1 MPNLATRLR
10 DLTALK
16 IAERPPRGADSA
28 LAAVGR
34 LIGVDRAYV
43 FLFDAGGQSMSN
55 TQEWCAAGI
64 AAQRDRLQ
72 KVPVSYYP
80 WWMGELRSGRE
91 IRLDSLA
98 DLPPEAAGERALLEL
113 QEIRSLLVLPMTHA
127 GRLIGFAGF
136 DQVRT
141 AKVWREEEIA
151 VLRIVAG
158 NIAGTLA
165 PAAAGWAGN
174 RPSGHRAGGA
184 PRSRAATSLSLRWRV
199 MLLAMSM
206 VAMVVVLMAV
216 AVYAVVSAALYTDI
230 DRQLQTRAQLLIASG
245 SLAADPGKA
254 IEGTAY
260 SDVNA
265 MLVNPGRSIYT
276 ANQQGQSLPIG
287 QPERAVIRGD
297 LFMSRRTV
305 VDQRVLAIHLP
316 NGSSLLISKSLQPT
330 NEVMDNLK
338 WVLLAVGGI
347 GVVIAAVAGG
357 MVARTGLRPV
367 GRLTEAAER
376 VARTDDLRPIP
387 VFGSDELARLTEA
400 FNAMLRGLAESRER
414 QARLV
419 ADAGHEL
426 KTPLTSLRTNV
437 ELLMASSSPGAPA
450 VPEQELAEL
459 RADVIGQI
467 EELSTLVGDLVD
479 LTREDNAHPAAVESV
494 DMSEVIDRSL
504 ERVRRRR
511 NDIQFDIEAAGW
523 LVRGDPAGLSRAVL
537 NLLDNAAK
545 WSPPGGT
552 VGLRLR
558 QVDPA
563 HAELVVSDQGPGIP
577 PEERD
582 LVFER
587 FYRSTSARAMPGS
600 GLGLAIVR
608 QVVVK
613 HGGMI
618 RIGETVPGG
627 QPPGTSFFVL
637 LPGRPIPGPRVP
649 ASAVSE
655 NAGRDGDPTTADGNH
670 PARRSVISVDS
681 Q

>member
-1 MPNLATRLR
+1 ML
-10 DLTALK
+10 
-16 IAERPPRGADSA
+16 
-28 LAAVGR
+28 
-34 LIGVDRAYV
+34 GVKR
-43 FLFDAGGQSMSN
+43 
-55 TQEWCAAGI
+55 
-64 AAQRDRLQ
+64 
-72 KVPVSYYP
+72 
-80 WWMGELRSGRE
+80 
-91 IRLDSLA
+91 
-98 DLPPEAAGERALLEL
+98 
-113 QEIRSLLVLPMTHA
+113 
-127 GRLIGFAGF
+127 
-136 DQVRT
+136 
-141 AKVWREEEIA
+141 
-151 VLRIVAG
+151 
-158 NIAGTLA
+158 
-165 PAAAGWAGN
+165 
-174 RPSGHRAGGA
+174 RAGAIRGPA
-184 PRSRAATSLSLRWRV
+184 NATTTSLSLRWRV

-230 DRQLQTRAQLLIASG
+230 DNQLQSRAQLLIASG
-245 SLAADPGKA
+245 SLAADPAKA

-276 ANQQGQSLPIG
+276 ANQQGQTLPVG
-287 QPERAVIRGD
+287 QPEKAVIRGE

-305 VDQRVLAIHLP
+305 GSQRVLAVHLP

-330 NEVMDNLK
+330 SAVMNKLK

-367 GRLTEAAER
+367 GQLTEAAER

-400 FNAMLRGLAESRER
+400 FNAMLRALAESRDR

-437 ELLMASSSPGAPA
+437 ELLMASSAPGAPRI
-450 VPEQELAEL
+450 PESELAEL
-459 RADVIGQI
+459 RTDVIGQV

-479 LTREDNAHPAAVESV
+479 LTREDNAAGAALEDVE
-494 DMSEVIDRSL
+494 MTEVIDRSL

-511 NDIQFDIEAAGW
+511 NDIEFDVDAAGW
-523 LVRGDPAGLSRAVL
+523 QIHGDPTGLSRAVL

-545 WSPPGGT
+545 WSPPGGI

-558 QVDPA
+558 QVDAA
-563 HAELVVSDQGPGIP
+563 HAELVVSDEGPGIA
-577 PEERD
+577 PEERG

-587 FYRSTSARAMPGS
+587 FYRSTLARAMPGS
-600 GLGLAIVR
+600 GLGLAIVK

-618 RIGETVPGG
+618 RIGETFPGG
-627 QPPGTSFFVL
+627 QPPGTTFHVL
-637 LPGRPIPGPRVP
+637 LPGTPTGLMYQVP
-649 ASAVSE
+649 SAHSEITTANSDVDAFAGNASAV
-655 NAGRDGDPTTADGNH
+655 P
-670 PARRSVISVDS
+670 SVISVDS

>member
-1 MPNLATRLR
+1 MFGLKRRAQKLGGSGKAT
-10 DLTALK
+10 
-16 IAERPPRGADSA
+16 
-28 LAAVGR
+28 
-34 LIGVDRAYV
+34 
-43 FLFDAGGQSMSN
+43 
-55 TQEWCAAGI
+55 
-64 AAQRDRLQ
+64 
-72 KVPVSYYP
+72 
-80 WWMGELRSGRE
+80 
-91 IRLDSLA
+91 
-98 DLPPEAAGERALLEL
+98 
-113 QEIRSLLVLPMTHA
+113 
-127 GRLIGFAGF
+127 
-136 DQVRT
+136 
-141 AKVWREEEIA
+141 
-151 VLRIVAG
+151 
-158 NIAGTLA
+158 
-165 PAAAGWAGN
+165 
-174 RPSGHRAGGA
+174 
-184 PRSRAATSLSLRWRV
+184 TSLSLRWRV

-230 DRQLQTRAQLLIASG
+230 DNQLQSRAQLLIASG
-245 SLAADPGKA
+245 SLAADPAKA

-276 ANQQGQSLPIG
+276 ANQQGQSLPVG
-287 QPERAVIRGD
+287 QPEKAVIRGE

-305 VDQRVLAIHLP
+305 GDQRVLAIHLP

-330 NEVMDNLK
+330 NAVMNKLK

-387 VFGSDELARLTEA
+387 VVGSDELARLTEA
-400 FNAMLRGLAESRER
+400 FNSMLRSLAESRDR

-437 ELLMASSSPGAPA
+437 ELLMASGAPGAPPI
-450 VPEQELAEL
+450 PESELGEL

-479 LTREDNAHPAAVESV
+479 LTREDNSHGAMLEDVELT
-494 DMSEVIDRSL
+494 EVVERSL

-511 NDIQFDIEAAGW
+511 NDIHFNVDVIGW
-523 LVRGDPAGLSRAVL
+523 QVHGDAAGLSRAVL

-552 VGLRLR
+552 VGLTLSR
-558 QVDPA
+558 VDAA
-563 HAELVVSDQGPGIP
+563 HAELAVSDQGTGIS
-577 PEERD
+577 PEERG

-600 GLGLAIVR
+600 GLGLAIVK

-627 QPPGTSFFVL
+627 HPPGTTFYVL
-637 LPGRPIPGPRVP
+637 LPGRPTASVYRSESAHSEITPRISDFGPD
-649 ASAVSE
+649 E
-655 NAGRDGDPTTADGNH
+655 DNAP
-670 PARRSVISVDS
+670 PLPSVISVDS

>member
-1 MPNLATRLR
+1 MPGLKQLR
-10 DLTALK
+10 K
-16 IAERPPRGADSA
+16 KSA
-28 LAAVGR
+28 
-34 LIGVDRAYV
+34 
-43 FLFDAGGQSMSN
+43 
-55 TQEWCAAGI
+55 
-64 AAQRDRLQ
+64 
-72 KVPVSYYP
+72 
-80 WWMGELRSGRE
+80 
-91 IRLDSLA
+91 
-98 DLPPEAAGERALLEL
+98 
-113 QEIRSLLVLPMTHA
+113 
-127 GRLIGFAGF
+127 
-136 DQVRT
+136 
-141 AKVWREEEIA
+141 
-151 VLRIVAG
+151 
-158 NIAGTLA
+158 A
-165 PAAAGWAGN
+165 PA
-174 RPSGHRAGGA
+174 RAT
-184 PRSRAATSLSLRWRV
+184 TSLSLRWRV

-230 DRQLQTRAQLLIASG
+230 DNQLQSRAQLLIASG
-245 SLAADPGKA
+245 SLAADPAKA

-276 ANQQGQSLPIG
+276 ANQQGQTLQVG
-287 QPERAVIRGD
+287 QPEKAVIRGD

-305 VDQRVLAIHLP
+305 GDQRVLAIHLP
-316 NGSSLLISKSLQPT
+316 NASSLLISKSLQPT
-330 NEVMDNLK
+330 NEVMNKLK

-387 VFGSDELARLTEA
+387 VIGSDELARLTEA
-400 FNAMLRGLAESRER
+400 FNAMLRGLAESRDR

-437 ELLMASSSPGAPA
+437 ELLMACSTPGAPPI
-450 VPEQELAEL
+450 PESELAEL
-459 RADVIGQI
+459 RSDVIGQI

-479 LTREDNAHPAAVESV
+479 LTREDNAHGRLLEDVE
-494 DMSEVIDRSL
+494 MTEVVERSL

-511 NDIQFDIEAAGW
+511 NDIHFDVDIIGW
-523 LVRGDPAGLSRAVL
+523 QVHGDAAGLSRAVL

-552 VGLRLR
+552 VGLRLG
-558 QVDPA
+558 QVDAA
-563 HAELVVSDQGPGIP
+563 HAELVVSDQGPGIS
-577 PEERD
+577 PEERG

-600 GLGLAIVR
+600 GLGLAIVK

-618 RIGETVPGG
+618 RIGETFPGG
-627 QPPGTSFFVL
+627 QPPGTAFHVL
-637 LPGRPIPGPRVP
+637 LPGQRTVSVYRPE
-649 ASAVSE
+649 SAHS
-655 NAGRDGDPTTADGNH
+655 
-670 PARRSVISVDS
+670 
-681 Q
+681 

>member
-1 MPNLATRLR
+1 MFGLKRRAQKLGEPGRAT
-10 DLTALK
+10 
-16 IAERPPRGADSA
+16 
-28 LAAVGR
+28 
-34 LIGVDRAYV
+34 
-43 FLFDAGGQSMSN
+43 
-55 TQEWCAAGI
+55 
-64 AAQRDRLQ
+64 
-72 KVPVSYYP
+72 
-80 WWMGELRSGRE
+80 
-91 IRLDSLA
+91 
-98 DLPPEAAGERALLEL
+98 
-113 QEIRSLLVLPMTHA
+113 
-127 GRLIGFAGF
+127 
-136 DQVRT
+136 
-141 AKVWREEEIA
+141 
-151 VLRIVAG
+151 
-158 NIAGTLA
+158 
-165 PAAAGWAGN
+165 
-174 RPSGHRAGGA
+174 
-184 PRSRAATSLSLRWRV
+184 TSLSLRWRV

-230 DRQLQTRAQLLIASG
+230 DNQLQSRAQLLIASG
-245 SLAADPGKA
+245 SLAADPAKA

-276 ANQQGQSLPIG
+276 ANQQGQSLPVG
-287 QPERAVIRGD
+287 QPEKAVIRGE

-305 VDQRVLAIHLP
+305 GDQRVLAIHLP

-330 NEVMDNLK
+330 NAVMNKLK

-387 VFGSDELARLTEA
+387 VVGSDELARLTEA
-400 FNAMLRGLAESRER
+400 FNSMLRSLAESRDR

-437 ELLMASSSPGAPA
+437 ELLMASGAPGAPPI
-450 VPEQELAEL
+450 PESELAEL
-459 RADVIGQI
+459 RSDVIGQI

-479 LTREDNAHPAAVESV
+479 LTRDDNSHGAMLEDVELT
-494 DMSEVIDRSL
+494 EVVERSL

-511 NDIQFDIEAAGW
+511 NDIHFVVDVIGW
-523 LVRGDPAGLSRAVL
+523 QVHGDAAGLSRAVL

-552 VGLRLR
+552 VGLTLR
-558 QVDPA
+558 RVDAA
-563 HAELVVSDQGPGIP
+563 HAELVVSDEGTGIS
-577 PEERD
+577 PEERG

-600 GLGLAIVR
+600 GLGLAIVK

-618 RIGETVPGG
+618 RIGETIPGG
-627 QPPGTSFFVL
+627 QPPGTTFYVL
-637 LPGRPIPGPRVP
+637 LPGQPTASVYRSESAHSEIPVRISDFGPDDDNASPVP
-649 ASAVSE
+649 
-655 NAGRDGDPTTADGNH
+655 
-670 PARRSVISVDS
+670 SVISVDS